1 MQFSDTKTERGGHR
15 AVKEQGFLCN
25 PHGNYKENI
34 YRIYI
39 QKETR
44 TFHLKKNQQNTKDR
58 NTKNKEQ
65 NALEHTENNTVTEA
79 LCVSVITKCKWI
91 KLFNQDWQNR

>member
-1 MQFSDTKTERGGHR
+1 MDMRQVQNE
-15 AVKEQGFLCN
+15 E
-25 PHGNYKENI
+25 
-34 YRIYI
+34 
-39 QKETR
+39 
-44 TFHLKKNQQNTKDR
+44 KKNQQNTKDR